1 MVLHKMFR
9 STMTVSLMT
18 LLSRITGLVRDI
30 AFAQFLGSGLVADA
44 FFVAFRIP
52 NFFRRI
58 FAEGAFSAG
67 FIPVYAEY
75 ESRYPA
81 PQVRAFLDLM
91 LGRLA
96 LILLLFTLLGV
107 LGAPWLVTIIAPG
120 FVEQSDKYAATVA
133 ALRFTFPYLFF
144 ISLVAMAGGILNAR
158 GRFAVPAVTPVFLNL
173 CLIGAVIWAVPFATH
188 KALTLGIGVF
198 VAGVVQFGFQL
209 PFLAFERRLP
219 FPKIMTGKGAQAV
232 AADGVGRVFSLMLPA
247 SVSYTHLTLPTN
259 REV

>member
-67 FIPVYAEY
+67 FVPVYAEY
-75 ESRYPA
+75 ESQYPA
-81 PQVRAFLDLM
+81 PEVRAFLDLM

-120 FVEQSDKYAATVA
+120 FVEHPDKYAATVE

-144 ISLVAMAGGILNAR
+144 VSLVAMAGGILNTR
-158 GRFAVPAVTPVFLNL
+158 GRFAVPAITPVFLNL
-173 CLIGAVIWAVPFATH
+173 FLIGAVIWAVPFATH

-198 VAGVVQFGFQL
+198 VAGVVQLGFQL

-219 FPKIMTGKGAQAV
+219 FPK
-232 AADGVGRVFSLMLPA
+232 
-247 SVSYTHLTLPTN
+247 
-259 REV
+259 

>member
-67 FIPVYAEY
+67 FVPVYAEY

-91 LGRLA
+91 
-96 LILLLFTLLGV
+96 
-107 LGAPWLVTIIAPG
+107 
-120 FVEQSDKYAATVA
+120 
-133 ALRFTFPYLFF
+133 
-144 ISLVAMAGGILNAR
+144 
-158 GRFAVPAVTPVFLNL
+158 
-173 CLIGAVIWAVPFATH
+173 
-188 KALTLGIGVF
+188 
-198 VAGVVQFGFQL
+198 
-209 PFLAFERRLP
+209 
-219 FPKIMTGKGAQAV
+219 
-232 AADGVGRVFSLMLPA
+232 
-247 SVSYTHLTLPTN
+247 
-259 REV
+259 

>member
-67 FIPVYAEY
+67 FVPVYAEY

-81 PQVRAFLDLM
+81 PQVRA
-91 LGRLA
+91 
-96 LILLLFTLLGV
+96 LFGPDVGST
-107 LGAPWLVTIIAPG
+107 GADSAAFYTVGG
-120 FVEQSDKYAATVA
+120 FGCT
-133 ALRFTFPYLFF
+133 
-144 ISLVAMAGGILNAR
+144 MAGNDNR
-158 GRFAVPAVTPVFLNL
+158 
-173 CLIGAVIWAVPFATH
+173 
-188 KALTLGIGVF
+188 
-198 VAGVVQFGFQL
+198 AGFC
-209 PFLAFERRLP
+209 
-219 FPKIMTGKGAQAV
+219 
-232 AADGVGRVFSLMLPA
+232 
-247 SVSYTHLTLPTN
+247 
-259 REV
+259 